1 MKTKEELQDKCF
13 DVIGKGIQVFLWL
26 SIGIIM
32 LAVSALYLPFWLA
45 EKILKVPAAPTPTPA

>member
-13 DVIGKGIQVFLWL
+13 DVIGRGIQVFLWL

-32 LAVSALYLPFWLA
+32 LAVSALYFPFWLA
-45 EKILKVPAAPTPTPA
+45 EKILKAPVATPTHA

>member
-32 LAVSALYLPFWLA
+32 LAVSALYFPFWLT
-45 EKILKVPAAPTPTPA
+45 EKILKAPVATPTHA